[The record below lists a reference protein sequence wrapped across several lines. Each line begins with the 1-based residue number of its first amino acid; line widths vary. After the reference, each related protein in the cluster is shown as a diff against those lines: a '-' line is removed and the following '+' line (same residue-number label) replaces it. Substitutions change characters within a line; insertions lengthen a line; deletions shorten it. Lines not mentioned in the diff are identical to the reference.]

1 LEEPEESVAG
11 PQVRPAEPQVRPAER
26 QVRLAERQAQRVE
39 RQVRLAERQVRLAER
54 QAQRVEQPQ
63 APQEGS
69 AARQEAARQQAA
81 RVEWPAQRAQVR
93 HRPTDRRMQEVLAD
107 PMEGIVLRSP
117 PSSRARSLRMS
128 GRRFRV
134 TSRRVLSTPLAV
146 GSPVRR

>member
-1 LEEPEESVAG
+1 VVLVAPEASVAELEESAAELEEPEESVAG
-11 PQVRPAEPQVRPAER
+11 PQVRPAEPQVRP
-26 QVRLAERQAQRVE
+26 
-39 RQVRLAERQVRLAER
+39 AERQVRLAER